1 MTGHYIDWKDVAN
14 SQFSKAVA
22 LTLTLVL
29 FVMMVAPKNETK
41 KQKFSTTEM
50 ELVNLPDDIRQK
62 VEQPQTEVNVSV
74 DISISDELGTSPV
87 DIEAYEQA
95 ISQIGDIYSTSSG
108 NASRGEDRPVDFVPY
123 DDPPEIIGVISPVY
137 PEFARKAGVQG
148 TVILEV
154 EVYRDG
160 VIGDIRVK
168 KSVQPGPGGLDEA
181 AIAAVRKIRFQ
192 PGKSSGQAVDTT
204 VIVPIEFT
212 IN

>member
-1 MTGHYIDWKDVAN
+1 MTGHYDDWKDYAN
-14 SQFSKAVA
+14 AQFSKALA
-22 LTLTLVL
+22 LTLTLIL
-29 FVMMVAPKNETK
+29 FVMMVAPKIEVK
-41 KQKFSTTEM
+41 KQKFSTSEM
-50 ELVNLPDDIRQK
+50 ELIDIPDDVRAK
-62 VEQPQTEVNVSV
+62 VEQPQTEISVSV
-74 DISISDELGTSPV
+74 EISISDELGTSPV

-95 ISQIGDIYSTSSG
+95 ISQIGDIYATSG
-108 NASRGEDRPVDFVPY
+108 NASRGEDRLVDFVPY

-154 EVYRDG
+154 EVYKDG

-181 AIAAVRKIRFQ
+181 AITAVRKIRFQ

>member
-1 MTGHYIDWKDVAN
+1 MTGHFDDWKDYAN

-22 LTLTLVL
+22 LTLTLIL
-29 FVMMVAPKNETK
+29 FVMMVAPKIEAK
-41 KQKFSTTEM
+41 KQKFSSSEM
-50 ELVNLPDDIRQK
+50 ELVNVPDDIRAK
-62 VEQPQTEVNVSV
+62 VEQPQTEVSVSV
-74 DISISDELGTSPV
+74 EISISDELGTSPV

-95 ISQIGDIYSTSSG
+95 ISQIGDIYATSG
-108 NASRGEDRPVDFVPY
+108 NASRGEDRLVDFVPY

-154 EVYRDG
+154 EVYKDG
-160 VIGDIRVK
+160 VIGGIRVK

-181 AIAAVRKIRFQ
+181 AITAVRKIRFQ